1 MEEQR
6 ELVFHD
12 TVPLPD
18 KEIPMAREIAIKQKT
33 EILGIFKRHPEDKFT
48 PYDIHNLYECFN
60 GSILITSVRRSITD
74 LTKGRRLI
82 KCQWSDGKMG
92 KFGRRNRT
100 WRYNTD
106 YLPNINRK

>member
-1 MEEQR
+1 MEDQR

-18 KEIPMAREIAIKQKT
+18 NQLEKAYIDAKYQKQI
-33 EILGIFKRHPEDKFT
+33 ILEFFRLNPDRNFT
-48 PYDIHNLYECFN
+48 PYEVWHELWTMMLLN
-60 GSILITSVRRSITD
+60 SVRRSITD
-74 LTKGRRLI
+74 LTKEGRLW
-82 KCQWSDGKMG
+82 KCQWSDSRMGEFGKL
-92 KFGRRNRT
+92 NRT